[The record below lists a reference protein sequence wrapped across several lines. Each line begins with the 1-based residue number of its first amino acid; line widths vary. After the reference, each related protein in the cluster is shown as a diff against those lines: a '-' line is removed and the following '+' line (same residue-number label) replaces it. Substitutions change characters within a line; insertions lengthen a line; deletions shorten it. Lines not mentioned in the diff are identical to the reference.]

1 MARSYAESM
10 PDALNWNRAAT
21 CDAPAPGVAE
31 AMIAGLTAADGL
43 RGAGAGSAGSD
54 LNQVRALAADT
65 FGFAWPDR
73 VIFCPGATYALNQAV
88 HNIAD
93 GATVLVSALEH
104 NSLLRPLHHAQL
116 NRQVQLRQ
124 VPITAQALIDITAVE
139 QELKKGGVDWI
150 VLSLASNV
158 FGTIQ
163 PVSEVCSLAREFG
176 VQVILDLC
184 QGGGQLEVDL
194 NALQP
199 AYAIVPGHKA
209 LHGPRGVGL
218 LFVHPSQDPKPLT
231 VGGTGSHG
239 ENLNMP
245 SALPARLEAGT
256 PNMPGILGLGAALNW
271 RRHHPADL
279 QTLRQHM
286 QSLEGYLRS
295 RKDVRVFPPKPLP
308 WSQRLGILSF
318 EPLSIPPTVL
328 VATMAQF
335 GLHARAGMM
344 CAAWAP
350 RSVQAQDGFVRLSP
364 PETADAAEF
373 EFGLQC
379 LQQALQAFAPQDTG
393 QSKQ

>member
-1 MARSYAESM
+1 
-10 PDALNWNRAAT
+10 
-21 CDAPAPGVAE
+21 
-31 AMIAGLTAADGL
+31 
-43 RGAGAGSAGSD
+43 
-54 LNQVRALAADT
+54 
-65 FGFAWPDR
+65 
-73 VIFCPGATYALNQAV
+73 
-88 HNIAD
+88 
-93 GATVLVSALEH
+93 
-104 NSLLRPLHHAQL
+104 
-116 NRQVQLRQ
+116 
-124 VPITAQALIDITAVE
+124 
-139 QELKKGGVDWI
+139 
-150 VLSLASNV
+150 
-158 FGTIQ
+158 
-163 PVSEVCSLAREFG
+163 
-176 VQVILDLC
+176 
-184 QGGGQLEVDL
+184 
-194 NALQP
+194 
-199 AYAIVPGHKA
+199 
-209 LHGPRGVGL
+209 
-218 LFVHPSQDPKPLT
+218 
-231 VGGTGSHG
+231 
-239 ENLNMP
+239 
-245 SALPARLEAGT
+245 
-256 PNMPGILGLGAALNW
+256 MPGILGLGAALNW

>member
-1 MARSYAESM
+1 M

-43 RGAGAGSAGSD
+43 RGAGSGAAAID
-54 LNQVRALAADT
+54 LHQVRALAADT

-73 VIFCPGATYALNQAV
+73 VIFCSGATYALNQAV
-88 HNIAD
+88 HNIAN

-104 NSLLRPLHHAQL
+104 NSLLRPLHLAQL

-124 VPITAQALIDITAVE
+124 VPITAQALIDMNALKR
-139 QELKKGGVDWI
+139 ELKKSNADWI

-163 PVSEVCSLAREFG
+163 PLAEVCSLARKYG

-184 QGGGQLEVDL
+184 QGGGQLHVDL
-194 NALQP
+194 GALQP
-199 AYAIVPGHKA
+199 AYAIVPGHKG
-209 LHGPRGVGL
+209 LRGPRGVGL
-218 LFVHPSQDPKPLT
+218 LFVDPSQDPKPLI

-239 ENLNMP
+239 EDLNMP
-245 SALPARLEAGT
+245 LALPARLEAGT
-256 PNMPGILGLGAALNW
+256 PNMPGILGLGAALHW
-271 RRHHPADL
+271 RRQHPTDL

-286 QSLEGYLRS
+286 QGLEEYLRS
-295 RKDVRVFPPKPLP
+295 RNDVRVFPHEPLP

-318 EPLSIPPTVL
+318 EPLHIPPTVL

-350 RSVQAQDGFVRLSP
+350 QSVNARDGFVRLSP
-364 PETADAAEF
+364 PETAAAAEF
-373 EFGLQC
+373 EFALEC
-379 LQQALQAFAPQDTG
+379 LQQALQAFAPQDADN
-393 QSKQ
+393 SKQ